1 MNFAQNKFLI
11 GYGAVLLIG
20 GGALGFLAFKESS
33 RYAANQ
39 ESYNKELASYKQL
52 TSAPLYPDAENLK
65 KLEGQNEELKG
76 AVTALNEKLIPMSFP
91 IEEVT
96 PEQFQDILRASV
108 SAVVKKAAENNVTLP
123 DKFYLGFDSY
133 QTQPPSVAGAPYL
146 LRQLKTVELVV
157 NSMIDNRVTTIS
169 SITRAPLPQEGGAA
183 PAAAPAR
190 TGAAP
195 TAGAKPGGPAAPA
208 AANVERFPFS
218 IQFTADQSNFRVV
231 LNKIS
236 GTDKQFLIV
245 RNLTVKNTDEKPTA
259 KVIPVAAAIPVQAQQ
274 ARSGAETSSP
284 AQNLQY
290 IVGTEKV
297 EVDLQLEMVI
307 FTGNSSK

>member
-11 GYGAVLLIG
+11 GYGAVLLVG

-65 KLEGQNEELKG
+65 KLEEQHEELKG

-91 IEEVT
+91 IETVT

-108 SAVVKKAAENNVTLP
+108 SAVIKKAAENNVALP

-157 NSMIDNRVTTIS
+157 NAMIENRVTAINT
-169 SITRAPLPQEGGAA
+169 ITRTPLPQEGGGAVA
-183 PAAAPAR
+183 RPAAKT
-190 TGAAP
+190 TGAAKP
-195 TAGAKPGGPAAPA
+195 AGAV
-208 AANVERFPFS
+208 AANVERFPFE
-218 IQFTADQSNFRVV
+218 IRFTADQSSFRVV
-231 LNKIS
+231 LNRITGNS
-236 GTDKQFLIV
+236 KQFLIV
-245 RNLTVKNTDEKPTA
+245 RNLTVTNTNEKPTPRA
-259 KVIPVAAAIPVQAQQ
+259 IPVAAAIPVQAQQ
-274 ARSGAETSSP
+274 GQQPQAAVDKSSP

-297 EVDLQLEMVI
+297 EVNLQLEMVV